1 MQQEGGYVA
10 SLSSKHMINECE
22 SNNDKRKA
30 GSVAYN
36 ALIISTALDLT
47 GLLFA
52 AKEGIDRLP
61 LMYLSEAKA

>member
-1 MQQEGGYVA
+1 
-10 SLSSKHMINECE
+10 MINECK

-30 GSVAYN
+30 GSVAYD
-36 ALIISTALDLT
+36 ALIISTELDLT

-52 AKEGIDRLP
+52 GKEKIDRLT

>member
-1 MQQEGGYVA
+1 MA
-10 SLSSKHMINECE
+10 SLSSKHMINECK

-30 GSVAYN
+30 GSVAYD
-36 ALIISTALDLT
+36 ALIISTELDLT

-52 AKEGIDRLP
+52 GKERIDRLP

>member
-1 MQQEGGYVA
+1 
-10 SLSSKHMINECE
+10 MINECK

-30 GSVAYN
+30 GSVAYD
-36 ALIISTALDLT
+36 ALIISTELDLT

-52 AKEGIDRLP
+52 GKERIDRLP